1 MKRRKFLQQ
10 TITGVLLPSF
20 MGGISLKALAGSPL
34 VHSLQQR
41 MNDDRVLV
49 LIQLAGGN
57 DGLNTV
63 VPVDQYSA
71 YLAARTNIALPE
83 EKLLKLNGYD
93 ATALHPAM
101 PEMQQLFNEG
111 KLGIVQ
117 AVSYPKPNFSHF
129 RATDIWMTA
138 ADSDKII
145 NTGWAGRFLNDVY
158 KGFPEDYP
166 NTSMPDPLA
175 IQVGSVVSSALQ
187 GPAFTMG
194 LAISNPSS
202 FYNLIEGKVNVD
214 SNTRWG
220 AQLDYIELVSRK
232 TDQYAGVIKAA
243 AMKVTQQS
251 AKYPAAGKNPLADQL
266 KIVGRLIGGGLTTKV
281 YMVNTGSFDTH
292 AKQTETDT
300 STGTHAKLLQRVSEA
315 IGAFMDDLQL
325 LQVQNKVMGMTF
337 SEFGRRMQSNGSLGT
352 DHGAAQPVFLFGDSV
367 KQGVLGKNP
376 DMPATGQAVDNVPMQ
391 YDFRS
396 VYSTILRDWFCLPPQ
411 DVDSVLLK
419 NYQYL
424 PVIRSSA
431 CNMDMQ
437 ELNKLGDNLIIN
449 YPNPFTNTTVITF
462 KTTGDHTLVQIF
474 DTAGKRIATLA
485 DKIYTPGTYSI
496 SFKTEALPAGV
507 YYARLQNGPL
517 QQVRP
522 MLKVRG

>member
-10 TITGVLLPSF
+10 TVTGVLLPSF
-20 MGGISLKALAGSPL
+20 MGGFSLKALAGSPL
-34 VHSLQQR
+34 VHSLQHY

-57 DGLNTV
+57 DGLNTI

-71 YLAARTNIALPE
+71 YMAARTNIALPQ

-138 ADSDKII
+138 ADSDKIV
-145 NTGWAGRFLNDVY
+145 NTGWAGRFLDDVY
-158 KGFPEDYP
+158 KGFPENYP
-166 NTSMPDPLA
+166 NSRMPDPLA

-220 AQLDYIELVSRK
+220 EQLDYIELISRK

-251 AKYPAAGKNPLADQL
+251 AKYPASGKNPLADQL
-266 KIVGRLIGGGLTTKV
+266 KIVARLIRGGLKTKV

-292 AKQTETDT
+292 AKQAETDT
-300 STGTHAKLLQRVSEA
+300 STGAHAKLLQRVSEA
-315 IGAFMDDLQL
+315 VGAFMDDLQL
-325 LQVQNKVMGMTF
+325 LQVQNSVMGMTF
-337 SEFGRRMQSNGSLGT
+337 SEFGRRIKSNASGGT
-352 DHGAAQPVFLFGDSV
+352 DHGAAAPVFYFGHAI
-367 KQGVLGKNP
+367 KPGIIGTNP
-376 DMPATGQAVDNVPMQ
+376 VIPANATVNDNVPMQ
-391 YDFRS
+391 TDFRS
-396 VYSTILRDWFCLPPQ
+396 VYSSILNNWFGLDAPAVQQILGESYTTLPI
-411 DVDSVLLK
+411 V
-419 NYQYL
+419 
-424 PVIRSSA
+424 
-431 CNMDMQ
+431 
-437 ELNKLGDNLIIN
+437 
-449 YPNPFTNTTVITF
+449 
-462 KTTGDHTLVQIF
+462 
-474 DTAGKRIATLA
+474 
-485 DKIYTPGTYSI
+485 
-496 SFKTEALPAGV
+496 
-507 YYARLQNGPL
+507 
-517 QQVRP
+517 
-522 MLKVRG
+522 